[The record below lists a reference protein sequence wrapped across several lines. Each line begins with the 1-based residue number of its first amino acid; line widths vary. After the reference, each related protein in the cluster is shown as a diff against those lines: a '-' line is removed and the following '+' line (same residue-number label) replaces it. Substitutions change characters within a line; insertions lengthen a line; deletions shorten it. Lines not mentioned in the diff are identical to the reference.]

1 MDSGQPLMRV
11 WRYASMRQRTQL
23 PDSLFYYMDEA
34 LDYQGQGY
42 EYGTWMND
50 KSLLQPRA
58 NGSKLDEKKEFHE
71 WRVPKNT
78 PVNDP

>member
-1 MDSGQPLMRV
+1 
-11 WRYASMRQRTQL
+11 MRQDSTLTHLHGRDPGDRDEVTRTNVGVKVNGY
-23 PDSLFYYMDEA
+23 SLLELHCLLRCIQA
-34 LDYQGQGY
+34 
-42 EYGTWMND
+42 